1 MKDRIKVIARFR
13 PGVTSNIYDVREGS
27 VFVDGKPY
35 TYDSVLHGQCS
46 QELVYSSTAK
56 PVVQELLKGYNATI
70 FVYGQTSSGKTYTME
85 GDGSGRRRG
94 IIPRVVEDIF
104 SHISKMEDNIEFT
117 INIAYYEIYMEKIR
131 DLLDTNKK
139 NLSIHEDKAKITYVK
154 NVTERYVDT
163 SAQILQ
169 LLEEGKRNRSVAV
182 TDMNEHSSRSHSVFQ
197 ITVNQCNLTTQ
208 QKLSSKLYLVD
219 LAGSEKTSKTNA
231 QGMTLDEAKKINTS
245 LMCLGKVI
253 SALSEGQGHIPYRE
267 SKLTRV
273 LQHSLGGNSRTTI
286 IICMSMDANNES
298 ETKSTLAF
306 GTRAKKIK
314 NVVTPNIELSHE
326 ELKKRY
332 DRMKHMYEKCNTE
345 LRRWRRGE
353 SVSEEDQVELMA
365 DLSTLLTSSSTCTCT
380 NVPAVVPACTCTKSV
395 PVIRAGTQHRAP
407 CLVNLNE
414 DPREG
419 EYLSVDIPEGMLVVG
434 SSDDSNVVD
443 IHLSDVLIHPIH
455 CKLENRGGRVY
466 LKQWEAEATV
476 FVNGQLLIGEV
487 TLNHGDRV
495 IFGGSHYFRFTAPG
509 GTVVLPDN
517 KLRNVADYEFAKTEL
532 INSVN
537 NQKHMKLM
545 SENES
550 LGRELE
556 QARSKIADMFRELE
570 ASQAIIEGQTA
581 SSSRRRSSR
590 RLSSVTASS
599 SSDGEDCVERLVVL
613 SEQLRNSIMNGR
625 VPKQDKNLQISTYLD
640 SCDSLLNDETFNMYL
655 KMKEASELCKLIKRN
670 IVFTCETASM
680 DSRSDVFIR
689 AADLT
694 NNRAIVWSFETFC
707 ERVEGL
713 KSYYQSLCL
722 ESATPVE
729 NKNMSIIFG
738 CEEEWE
744 KDLSILSDEV
754 SVISETKMSSTTSES
769 FLSATSFVSTPRS
782 SKTSNRDQ
790 YGDCLSQLQY
800 LLTTSP
806 QPLDT
811 LTGNTLCDTLLESV
825 RIVSN
830 TLSFVA
836 DRDMTQIPKL
846 THHMTCLHRDAVSWT
861 QHTKPN
867 FKLTH
872 AVQDVLSA
880 VKRIVQRRLEGRSVS
895 EADLARTQ
903 ELLLEVV
910 YNAGHM
916 CGADLVQGTSTAAS
930 QSEGKSHG
938 VERSALLLTSTP
950 SKLCTKTSTPK
961 VIDLDVTSD
970 YNSSASSIDTS
981 QGDISGN
988 IRENLLQGVLD
999 YLKQQLDETTEGLSS
1014 TLSLSLSSSVRIP
1027 SRRLKENVKTISEIL
1042 ATKKEELSGM
1052 FSDETT
1058 AVQPL
1063 LVQVTSPVNLFPKL
1077 NEIQSWSRIVTAAV
1091 TDKENTPDSSHVIR
1105 QLNSKIEEVLRLQVP
1120 PV

>member
-1 MKDRIKVIARFR
+1 
-13 PGVTSNIYDVREGS
+13 
-27 VFVDGKPY
+27 
-35 TYDSVLHGQCS
+35 
-46 QELVYSSTAK
+46 
-56 PVVQELLKGYNATI
+56 
-70 FVYGQTSSGKTYTME
+70 
-85 GDGSGRRRG
+85 
-94 IIPRVVEDIF
+94 
-104 SHISKMEDNIEFT
+104 
-117 INIAYYEIYMEKIR
+117 
-131 DLLDTNKK
+131 
-139 NLSIHEDKAKITYVK
+139 
-154 NVTERYVDT
+154 
-163 SAQILQ
+163 
-169 LLEEGKRNRSVAV
+169 
-182 TDMNEHSSRSHSVFQ
+182 
-197 ITVNQCNLTTQ
+197 
-208 QKLSSKLYLVD
+208 
-219 LAGSEKTSKTNA
+219 
-231 QGMTLDEAKKINTS
+231 
-245 LMCLGKVI
+245 
-253 SALSEGQGHIPYRE
+253 
-267 SKLTRV
+267 
-273 LQHSLGGNSRTTI
+273 
-286 IICMSMDANNES
+286 
-298 ETKSTLAF
+298 
-306 GTRAKKIK
+306 
-314 NVVTPNIELSHE
+314 
-326 ELKKRY
+326 
-332 DRMKHMYEKCNTE
+332 MKHMYEKCNTE

-495 IFGGSHYFRFTAPG
+495 IFGGSHYFRFTQLIPTYLLRFTAPG

-570 ASQAIIEGQTA
+570 ASQAIIE
-581 SSSRRRSSR
+581 
-590 RLSSVTASS
+590 
-599 SSDGEDCVERLVVL
+599 
-613 SEQLRNSIMNGR
+613 NGR

-930 QSEGKSHG
+930 QSEG
-938 VERSALLLTSTP
+938 
-950 SKLCTKTSTPK
+950 
-961 VIDLDVTSD
+961 
-970 YNSSASSIDTS
+970 
-981 QGDISGN
+981 
-988 IRENLLQGVLD
+988 
-999 YLKQQLDETTEGLSS
+999 
-1014 TLSLSLSSSVRIP
+1014 
-1027 SRRLKENVKTISEIL
+1027 
-1042 ATKKEELSGM
+1042 
-1052 FSDETT
+1052 
-1058 AVQPL
+1058 
-1063 LVQVTSPVNLFPKL
+1063 
-1077 NEIQSWSRIVTAAV
+1077 
-1091 TDKENTPDSSHVIR
+1091 
-1105 QLNSKIEEVLRLQVP
+1105 
-1120 PV
+1120 